1 MNTAFTSRRTV
12 LAAAGT
18 ASVALSL
25 AACGGSSGGG
35 ETGSGSSP
43 GSGEQPTKGGTTE
56 PGGSS
61 GALVQTSEVPQGGG
75 KILESEKLVVTQ
87 PSAGEFKAYSAVC
100 QHQGCLVTSVADGTI
115 NCACHGSRYAI
126 GDGSVKQGPATQAL
140 PEVDVS
146 VKGGAVRRS

>member
-12 LAAAGT
+12 LAVAGAAS
-18 ASVALSL
+18 AALSL

-35 ETGSGSSP
+35 EPGGGKSP
-43 GSGEQPTKGGTTE
+43 GSGEEPERPTGG
-56 PGGSS
+56 PGEG
-61 GALVQTSEVPQGGG
+61 GDGVLVKTSEVPEGGG
-75 KILESEKLVVTQ
+75 KILKEEKVVVTQ
-87 PSAGEFKAYSAVC
+87 PSAGEFKAFSAVC

-126 GDGSVKQGPATQAL
+126 GDGGVTQGPATRAL